1 MRSVAEQTTVD
12 EKNIHQKA
20 FIAFIMNSSSSVY
33 RTCRLLKAN
42 DPTMSMVNF
51 NCACLGSD
59 GASLLADALA
69 HNSHVVVLFLNQ
81 NQFSGHSFAWKR
93 LCYSLANH
101 PTLEYLY
108 LSHNDG
114 LGSQGIEIL
123 VQAFLEA
130 KKTNGSK
137 NHSLKVLKLAQCG
150 ITDHGCR
157 ALATWISQPD
167 NALQTLVLEH
177 NEIGVRGLSFIIHAM
192 KTNQHLE
199 TLDVQYNPC
208 CTSTNSN
215 KVHRAIHNKTN
226 SNKRVKQNNMDCRC
240 SCPWSQDMVHVIRH
254 HHNTS
259 LKHLYRA
266 ATPALVVLPS
276 SSRPSSPSKS
286 SCTNSPNE
294 SSPCPCQVQ
303 LDMYLQLNA
312 WGRAYFGDPHI
323 PSSSWVHL
331 LTKAANKNQEMDSP
345 TATTTTTTTEHTS
358 LLYQLVRTR
367 PDLVAQGYED
377 HIGTTRCGG
386 KKHKYP
392 NVCLVEHSL
401 KRLKL

>member
-1 MRSVAEQTTVD
+1 MRSANVD
-12 EKNIHQKA
+12 EKNSNQKVIA
-20 FIAFIMNSSSSVY
+20 FIISIMNSSSSVY

-81 NQFSGHSFAWKR
+81 NQFSCHSFAWKR
-93 LCYSLANH
+93 LCHSLANH

-130 KKTNGSK
+130 KKNNGSK

-150 ITDHGCR
+150 ISDHGCR
-157 ALATWISQPD
+157 ALATWIGQPD

-177 NEIGVRGLSFIIHAM
+177 NKIGVRGLSLIINAM

-208 CTSTNSN
+208 CASTNSN
-215 KVHRAIHNKTN
+215 KGYRTIHNKT
-226 SNKRVKQNNMDCRC
+226 SNKRVKQSDMDCRC
-240 SCPWSQDMVHVIRH
+240 RCPWSQHLVHVLRH

-266 ATPALVVLPS
+266 ATPALVVLPYS
-276 SSRPSSPSKS
+276 PPQSSPSKS

-294 SSPCPCQVQ
+294 SSPCSCQVQ

-312 WGRAYFGDPHI
+312 WGRAHFGDPHI

-345 TATTTTTTTEHTS
+345 TTTTEQTS

-377 HIGTTRCGG
+377 HTGTTRCGG
-386 KKHKYP
+386 KKHKYS
-392 NVCLVEHSL
+392 NVCFVEHSL